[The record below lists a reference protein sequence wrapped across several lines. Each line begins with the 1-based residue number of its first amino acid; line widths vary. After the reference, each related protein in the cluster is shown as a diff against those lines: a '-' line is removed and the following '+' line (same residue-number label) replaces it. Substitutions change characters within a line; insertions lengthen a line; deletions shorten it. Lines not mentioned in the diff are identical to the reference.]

1 MLKLLVILKDVYINY
16 LFGIDINFMQVIDI
30 KFLEEYFGSFLD
42 IENLELYCNLK
53 CGGC

>member
-30 KFLEEYFGSFLD
+30 KFLKEYFDSFLD
-42 IENLELYCNLK
+42 IESLGIYCNLK